1 VDIPNISYNAL
12 KTLGITQPVA
22 ASKAA
27 APIAAES
34 RASGNAAE
42 KYGDKGKRAPRGE
55 EWVDISG
62 LAKLLAKGR
71 PSR

>member
-1 VDIPNISYNAL
+1 MDIPNISHDAL

-22 ASKAA
+22 ASKSV

-34 RASGNAAE
+34 RASDNAAE
-42 KYGDKGKRAPRGE
+42 KYGNKGKRAPRGE

-62 LAKLLAKGR
+62 LAKLLSKGR